1 MEPSFPGAWNNM
13 HENKKT
19 SGSSYDRAPKR
30 GVSQAQSRQDFKD
43 YYQSENA
50 AVNGI

>member
-1 MEPSFPGAWNNM
+1 MEQVSPAHGIICTRM
-13 HENKKT
+13 KT
-19 SGSSYDRAPKR
+19 SGSSYDRAPRR

>member
-1 MEPSFPGAWNNM
+1 MEQVSPAHGITCTRT
-13 HENKKT
+13 KT
-19 SGSSYDRAPKR
+19 LGSSYDRAPRR